1 MKVPNMSRTVKQSQH
16 DEKFTMSSQRSR
28 KKTEDDKKEKDEQV
42 LLRRKIRDI
51 KPWQPGTFRLDKEVK
66 LGTRMKGEI
75 ERRPDRPYSEISLSN
90 NSKWDRFDEFDSK
103 YERDKNYVKNR
114 LKYVNNQWKVASMK
128 NDSIV
133 SRSILPS
140 HRKRV
145 HTHQSNSQAT
155 GSNTRSSNQPKIKA
169 CKPKKRF
176 LELKKQAQRL
186 CSATKRL

>member
-1 MKVPNMSRTVKQSQH
+1 MGRAVKHS
-16 DEKFTMSSQRSR
+16 DTNEKFSSQRSR
-28 KKTEDDKKEKDEQV
+28 KKTEDVQKEKDENV

-51 KPWQPGTFRLDKEVK
+51 KPWQPGTFRLDKEIK

-90 NSKWDRFDEFDSK
+90 NSKWDRFDEFDTK
-103 YERDKNYVKNR
+103 YERDKDYVKNR
-114 LKYVNNQWKVASMK
+114 LKYVNSQWKIASLK

-133 SRSILPS
+133 SRNILPS

-145 HTHQSNSQAT
+145 HTHQSNSRST
-155 GSNTRSSNQPKIKA
+155 PSNTRSSNQPKRKA

>member
-1 MKVPNMSRTVKQSQH
+1 MRRTVKQSQH

-42 LLRRKIRDI
+42 LLRRKIRDL

-90 NSKWDRFDEFDSK
+90 NSKWDRFDEFDMK
-103 YERDKNYVKNR
+103 YEKDKHYVKNR
-114 LKYVNNQWKVASMK
+114 LKYVNSQWKISSLK

-140 HRKRV
+140 QRKRV
-145 HTHQSNSQAT
+145 HTHQSNSRST
-155 GSNTRSSNQPKIKA
+155 PSNMRSSNQPKRKA
-169 CKPKKRF
+169 YKPNKRF

-186 CSATKRL
+186 CSSTKRL

>member
-1 MKVPNMSRTVKQSQH
+1 MSRTVKHS
-16 DEKFTMSSQRSR
+16 DTNEKFSSQRSR
-28 KKTEDDKKEKDEQV
+28 KKTEDVQKEKDEQV

-51 KPWQPGTFRLDKEVK
+51 KPWQPGTFRLDKEIK

-145 HTHQSNSQAT
+145 HTHQSNSRST
-155 GSNTRSSNQPKIKA
+155 PSNSRSSNQPKRKA

-176 LELKKQAQRL
+176 LELKKQAQLL
-186 CSATKRL
+186 CSATKRS

>member
-1 MKVPNMSRTVKQSQH
+1 MSRTVKHS
-16 DEKFTMSSQRSR
+16 DTNKKFSSQRSR
-28 KKTEDDKKEKDEQV
+28 KKTEDAQKEKDEKT

-51 KPWQPGTFRLDKEVK
+51 KAWQPGTFRLDKEIK

-90 NSKWDRFDEFDSK
+90 NSKWDRFDEFDTK
-103 YERDKNYVKNR
+103 YERNKNYVKNR
-114 LKYVNNQWKVASMK
+114 LKYVNSQWKIASLK

-133 SRSILPS
+133 SRNILPS

-145 HTHQSNSQAT
+145 HTHQSNSRST
-155 GSNTRSSNQPKIKA
+155 PSNTRALNQPKRKA

>member
-1 MKVPNMSRTVKQSQH
+1 MSRTVKQSQH

-28 KKTEDDKKEKDEQV
+28 KKTEEDKKEKDEQV
-42 LLRRKIRDI
+42 LLRRKIRAI

-90 NSKWDRFDEFDSK
+90 NSKWDRFDEFDTK

-114 LKYVNNQWKVASMK
+114 LKYVNSQWNVASMK

-155 GSNTRSSNQPKIKA
+155 ASNTRSSNQPKRKA

>member
-1 MKVPNMSRTVKQSQH
+1 MSRTVKHS
-16 DEKFTMSSQRSR
+16 DTNEKFSSQRSR
-28 KKTEDDKKEKDEQV
+28 KKTEDVQKEKDEKA

-51 KPWQPGTFRLDKEVK
+51 KPWQPGTFRLDKEIK

-90 NSKWDRFDEFDSK
+90 NSKWDRFDEFDMK
-103 YERDKNYVKNR
+103 YEKDKHYVKNR
-114 LKYVNNQWKVASMK
+114 LKYVNSQWKISSLK
-128 NDSIV
+128 NESIV

-145 HTHQSNSQAT
+145 HTHQSNSRST
-155 GSNTRSSNQPKIKA
+155 PSNTRSSNQPKTKA
-169 CKPKKRF
+169 YKPKKIF

>member
-1 MKVPNMSRTVKQSQH
+1 MGRAVKHS
-16 DEKFTMSSQRSR
+16 DTNEKFISQRSR
-28 KKTEDDKKEKDEQV
+28 KKTEDVQKEKDEEV

-51 KPWQPGTFRLDKEVK
+51 KPWQPGTFRLDKEIK

-90 NSKWDRFDEFDSK
+90 NSKWDRFDEFDMK
-103 YERDKNYVKNR
+103 YEKDKHYVKNR
-114 LKYVNNQWKVASMK
+114 LKYVNSQWKISSLK

-140 HRKRV
+140 QRKRV
-145 HTHQSNSQAT
+145 HTHQSNSRST
-155 GSNTRSSNQPKIKA
+155 PSNTRSSNQPKTKA
-169 CKPKKRF
+169 YKPKKRF
-176 LELKKQAQRL
+176 LELKEQAQRL